1 MKPVL
6 RIAAIS
12 ALGALALAG
21 CGGGSSRT
29 PAAAATS
36 PVAAIDTHSVTT
48 RGTGMVSGVPDTLTV
63 TLGVQTQS
71 STAKGAL
78 DANSQKANALIQ
90 ALKSKGVA
98 AKDLQT
104 SELSIQPTYTQNG
117 MQITGYH
124 VTNMVKATLHS
135 LTGAGALID
144 AAAGA
149 AGDAV
154 RVQQLSFSIG
164 DDTALRSQA
173 RAQAVR
179 QAQAQADQ
187 MTKAAG
193 AKLGKIRAITEVPVS
208 GPTPVYALGD
218 AKAAAMPIQPGT
230 QELSVLVDITY
241 DIDQ

>member
-6 RIAAIS
+6 RMAAIS
-12 ALGALALAG
+12 ALGALALTG
-21 CGGGSSRT
+21 CGGGSSKT
-29 PAAAATS
+29 AAAATDQ
-36 PVAAIDTHSVTT
+36 VGATDTHSVTT
-48 RGTGMVSGVPDTLTV
+48 RGTGMVRGVPDTLTV
-63 TLGVQTQS
+63 TLGVQTQAP
-71 STAKGAL
+71 TAKGAL
-78 DANSQKANALIQ
+78 DDNNQKANALIQ
-90 ALKSKGVA
+90 TLKTKGVA

-104 SELSIQPTYTQNG
+104 SELSIQPRYTQNG
-117 MQITGYH
+117 MQITGYQ
-124 VTNMVKATLHS
+124 VTNMVTATLHN

-187 MTKAAG
+187 MAKAAG
-193 AKLGKIRAITEVPVS
+193 AKLGKIRAITELPVG
-208 GPTPVYALGD
+208 GPTPVYAMSD
-218 AKAAAMPIQPGT
+218 AKAPSMPIQPGT
-230 QELSVLVDITY
+230 QDLSVMVDITY
-241 DIDQ
+241 DINQ

>member
-21 CGGGSSRT
+21 CGGGSSKT
-29 PAAAATS
+29 PAAATS
-36 PVAAIDTHSVTT
+36 QVAATDAHSVTT

-63 TLGVQTQS
+63 TLGVQTQAT
-71 STAKGAL
+71 TAKGAL
-78 DANSQKANALIQ
+78 DDNNQKANALIQ
-90 ALKSKGVA
+90 SLKTKGVA

-104 SELSIQPTYTQNG
+104 SELSIQPRYTQDG
-117 MQITGYH
+117 MQITGYQ
-124 VTNMVKATLHS
+124 VTNMVTATLHN
-135 LTGAGALID
+135 LAGAGALID

-173 RAQAVR
+173 RVQAVR

-187 MTKAAG
+187 MAKAAG
-193 AKLGKIRAITEVPVS
+193 ATLGKIRAITEVPVS
-208 GPTPVYALGD
+208 GPTPIYAFSA
-218 AKAAAMPIQPGT
+218 AKAASASIQPGT
-230 QELSVLVDITY
+230 QELSVMVDITY
-241 DIDQ
+241 DLSQ